1 MVVTKFLTYPD
12 LDSLAGSEIYW
23 FQQAV
28 SFSLAKYNGKVLQTD
43 FLIFKIKNLNA
54 MNVVFIGKLNIG
66 INMKSLIVI
75 SCPLAAFLGDAEN
88 NDLKKYIK

>member
-12 LDSLAGSEIYW
+12 LDSLAGLEIYW
-23 FQQAV
+23 FQQV
-28 SFSLAKYNGKVLQTD
+28 VFFSLPKYNGKRWQTD

-54 MNVVFIGKLNIG
+54 MNLVFIAKSEAG
-66 INMKSLIVI
+66 ITMKSLIVI

-88 NDLKKYIK
+88 N